1 MTSQT
6 PREKAAQDA
15 AALVAALRAV
25 PQSPIT
31 TQLVELGEHLERA
44 VRAFHMEAIRFR
56 AFTMSRLIK
65 QHAGELPDDVVGKS
79 YQDLEQEW
87 HAWLA
92 AWADNSLPHGV
103 NAESWWGVSDVV
115 KQGFD
120 RLYEDDTTVTQ
131 EQYALLA
138 TARVALNRGDIEIA
152 LALMLLLL
160 LPLAI
165 GLSRHP
171 ACDDPSA
178 AIPAD

>member
-65 QHAGELPDDVVGKS
+65 QHAGELPDDIPGRMEAILH
-79 YQDLEQEW
+79 DLE
-87 HAWLA
+87 A
-92 AWADNSLPHGV
+92 AGFQTKS
-103 NAESWWGVSDVV
+103 VS
-115 KQGFD
+115 
-120 RLYEDDTTVTQ
+120 
-131 EQYALLA
+131 A
-138 TARVALNRGDIEIA
+138 
-152 LALMLLLL
+152 
-160 LPLAI
+160 
-165 GLSRHP
+165 
-171 ACDDPSA
+171 
-178 AIPAD
+178 